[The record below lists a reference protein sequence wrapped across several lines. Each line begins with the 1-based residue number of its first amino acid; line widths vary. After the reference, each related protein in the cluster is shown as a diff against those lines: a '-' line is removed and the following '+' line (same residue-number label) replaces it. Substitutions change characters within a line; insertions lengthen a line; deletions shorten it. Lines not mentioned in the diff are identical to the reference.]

1 MKSIRLEL
9 AKLALL
15 SIMAVIVFSTACQ
28 SMVEETV
35 VESET
40 IESDTAIPG
49 STNLIRTP
57 LGAPSVVNTAP
68 EVTQIPS
75 SRLTV
80 TPVASLESNN
90 GSRSDSLRCGIRLP
104 ILPAPSVVENE
115 PITATIPESFIP
127 DSALPALSKLLNE
140 PDSVGLAAFEIGRE
154 AEGVFHNADVPMP
167 LASVVKILNL
177 IAYAEAVDSGQID
190 PGSWVPL
197 SEMEKFYLPG
207 MDLGSHRRAL
217 QDLENRGLVAFDP
230 PMTPMEEI
238 PGMMIRYSSNAA
250 ADYLHLLVGQELIE
264 ETAVSLSLKT
274 QTAPCPWIGQF
285 LAMKNYKSTGSDL
298 AAVRKFIQDPGL
310 YSSEVMRLT
319 DAFITDSEF
328 LSKSLVSRSSRAS
341 IQAQSL
347 FAENLNSQ
355 GSAGDYARLMAQI
368 LSNELASSYQNI
380 LVRRTLEWPRIFPD
394 NQELFRVIGYKSGS
408 LPGVLTTVY
417 YAERLTDQARVVVA
431 LFYRRLPMSTYRD
444 WRQTLPHDEFA
455 RWILSDP
462 KAIPGLKN
470 LLDDSSG

>member
-1 MKSIRLEL
+1 MKSISPEQ
-9 AKLALL
+9 AKLTVL
-15 SIMAVIVFSTACQ
+15 SIMALIVFSTACQ
-28 SMVEETV
+28 SMVQETDV
-35 VESET
+35 DSET
-40 IESDTAIPG
+40 IASDGAISG
-49 STNLIRTP
+49 SLDLTRTP
-57 LGAPSVVNTAP
+57 VGAPTVAANADV
-68 EVTQIPS
+68 VTQIPS
-75 SRLTV
+75 SPLSATPIPRLE
-80 TPVASLESNN
+80 LNN
-90 GSRSDSLRCGIRLP
+90 GSVSESLLCGIRLP
-104 ILPAPSVVENE
+104 IFPEPSVVKKET
-115 PITATIPESFIP
+115 IIATIPESFIP
-127 DSALPALSKLLNE
+127 DSALPALFRLLNE
-140 PDSVGLAAFEIGRE
+140 PDSVGLAAFEIGHE

-177 IAYAEAVDSGQID
+177 IAYADAVDAGQID

-250 ADYLHLLVGQELIE
+250 ADYLHFLVGQELIE
-264 ETAVSLSLKT
+264 ETAVSLGLTT

-285 LAMKNYKSTGSDL
+285 LAMKNYESTGSDL
-298 AAVRKFIQDPGL
+298 AAVRKFIREPGF

-319 DAFITDSEF
+319 EAFITDSEF
-328 LSKSLVSRSSRAS
+328 RSKSLVSRSSRAS
-341 IQAQSL
+341 VQAQSL
-347 FAENLNSQ
+347 FSDNLNAQ
-355 GSAGDYARLMAQI
+355 GSAGDYARLMARI
-368 LSNELASSYQNI
+368 LSNDLASSYQNI
-380 LVRRTLEWPRIFPD
+380 LVRRALEWPMIFPD
-394 NQELFRVIGYKSGS
+394 NQAMFRVIGYKSGS

-417 YAERLTDQARVVVA
+417 FAERLSDQAQVVVA

-462 KAIPGLKN
+462 NAIPGLKD